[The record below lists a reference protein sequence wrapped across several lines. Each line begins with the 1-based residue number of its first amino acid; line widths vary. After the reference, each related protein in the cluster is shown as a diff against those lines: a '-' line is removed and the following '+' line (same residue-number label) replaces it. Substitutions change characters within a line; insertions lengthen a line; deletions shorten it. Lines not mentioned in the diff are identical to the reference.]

1 MAGIENILP
10 SLCKSTYTN
19 YKYLKKCLSTLGQ
32 QASHSV
38 KNTYK
43 SMSCQSADNIVGS
56 SGFTQ
61 QQEAYNNATDDSVRH
76 NLDIQNNAA
85 TKIQSKFRGHLAR
98 KAIRHQN
105 NQITVEPTQTQH
117 DILRTNLENWVNEA
131 PNEIE
136 VRQRVNDQIKN

>member
-19 YKYLKKCLSTLGQ
+19 YKYLKKGLSTLGQ
-32 QASHSV
+32 QVSHSV

-76 NLDIQNNAA
+76 NLEYKTMPLQ
-85 TKIQSKFRGHLAR
+85 KFNL
-98 KAIRHQN
+98 
-105 NQITVEPTQTQH
+105 
-117 DILRTNLENWVNEA
+117 NLED
-131 PNEIE
+131 I
-136 VRQRVNDQIKN
+136 